1 MTNSPFRFFYT
12 KTLDALKRRFSPTR
26 ERNHGT
32 LAQWAIFGVSS
43 GYLLQQNRYAY
54 GVKKSE
60 IPKFRYCVF
69 AKKAVILQREMK
81 GVATS

>member
-1 MTNSPFRFFYT
+1 MANSPFRFFYT

-32 LAQWAIFGVSS
+32 LAQWAILGVSS

-54 GVKKSE
+54 GVKKVKYLN
-60 IPKFRYCVF
+60 IGIVYLQ
-69 AKKAVILQREMK
+69 KKQ
-81 GVATS
+81 